1 MMVEL
6 SNTQWMVVASSLA
19 ISFTFGGW
27 LNRKYFSSNNRFQ
40 RLNKLNSAR
49 KSIARLPKP
58 ESEIDQENQLR
69 GSESDY
75 NLEEMELILVELD
88 KSLEELASN
97 TLTNQR
103 LEQKITELQNN
114 PALKEEL
121 STVKQQLKLRETELK
136 DIKQESEVILVEL
149 HKAQEELA
157 SNTLLNQKLEQKIT
171 ELQINPVLKEELST
185 VKQQLKLRET
195 ELKDSKQESEVI
207 LVELHKAQ
215 EELASNTLLNQKL
228 EQKITEL
235 QKNSE
240 LKEELI
246 DVKQQLKL
254 RNKELKDIK
263 GESESILLRLQKSY
277 EEQERYLVEKNNR
290 VKSLENIQ
298 EVVKAHAE
306 QFRRINT
313 RLLKLFISMDSPEAK
328 RSDHALI
335 KQLENIVMHQ
345 NNALNRFKNLQK

>member
-171 ELQINPVLKEELST
+171 ELQ
-185 VKQQLKLRET
+185 
-195 ELKDSKQESEVI
+195 
-207 LVELHKAQ
+207 
-215 EELASNTLLNQKL
+215 
-228 EQKITEL
+228 
-235 QKNSE
+235 KNSE